1 VKFSTLFDRLADVDL
16 LGENERVGHLLFT
29 EDEWNQSIPQVV
41 KDMTDFLRQY
51 RAPVFEDFGD
61 HGTGWGSGAYL
72 ELAGKVFILTNEH
85 VACARN
91 AGRKLGYQFD
101 QQEDILHV
109 VGDHVALPPP
119 FDLALLPVDELKWRD
134 QSNGSSAIQIDQI
147 ALAHSPVQ
155 TEILTFSGFAGGN
168 VGFHFGTLASM
179 ATCYTSREIVLPEDS
194 RFSSRYHFG
203 LDYRPDLAT
212 DVIGKEGLP
221 LPPGLSGSIVWNT
234 GFVEAKMQSVQWTPQ
249 LARVTGVVWGWPSE
263 NACLV
268 ATRAEYLRSFLLS
281 L

>member
-1 VKFSTLFDRLADVDL
+1 M
-16 LGENERVGHLLFT
+16 GHLLFT
-29 EDEWNQSIPQVV
+29 EDEWKRSVPQVV
-41 KDMTDFLRQY
+41 ADMTGFLRPY
-51 RAPVFEDFGD
+51 RTPVFKDFGD
-61 HGTGWGSGAYL
+61 HGAGWGSGAYL
-72 ELAGKVFILTNEH
+72 ELAGKIFILTNKH

-91 AGRKLGYQFD
+91 AGRNLCYQLD
-101 QQEDILHV
+101 QQEDILSV
-109 VGDHVALPPP
+109 VGNHVELPAP
-119 FDLALLPVDELKWRD
+119 FDLALLPVNELKWRD
-134 QSNGSSAIQIDQI
+134 QSNGSSAIKLDQI
-147 ALAHSPVQ
+147 ALAHSPVE

-179 ATCYTSREIVLPEDS
+179 ATCYTSREIVLPDDS

-234 GFVEAKMQSVQWTPQ
+234 GFVEARMQSVQWTPE
-249 LARVTGVVWGWPSE
+249 LARVTGVIWGWPSE

-281 L
+281 I